1 MTNVDWL
8 GTVAGIFTTI
18 AFLPQVIKVW
28 RSRSARDIS
37 LGMYAIFATGVAC
50 WVVYGWIL
58 WMWPVIIANV
68 VTLILVAVV
77 IAMKLRW
84 G

>member
-1 MTNVDWL
+1 MAVSL
-8 GTVAGIFTTI
+8 GSGHFT
-18 AFLPQVIKVW
+18 
-28 RSRSARDIS
+28 

-50 WVVYGWIL
+50 WVAYGWIL
-58 WMWPVIIANV
+58 LIWPVIIANV